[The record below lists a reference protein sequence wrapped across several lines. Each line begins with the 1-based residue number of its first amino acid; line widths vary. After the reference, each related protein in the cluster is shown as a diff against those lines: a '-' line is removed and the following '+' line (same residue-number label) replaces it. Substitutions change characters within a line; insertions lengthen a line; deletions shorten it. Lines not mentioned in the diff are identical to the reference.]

1 MEHRTAT
8 TWECVLELMEN
19 ACQQIDIFFSNNDDD
34 DDDHHHHQ
42 TDAA

>member
-34 DDDHHHHQ
+34 DHHHHHQ
-42 TDAA
+42 TNAA